1 MNHAP
6 SVTLSEL
13 CSLRFTVFPAEH
25 QSYQSRRAVHMD
37 TAREGRVLTRQSV
50 MLWMIKLVV
59 VEEIDVV
66 GVNDAGVAS

>member
-1 MNHAP
+1 
-6 SVTLSEL
+6 
-13 CSLRFTVFPAEH
+13 
-25 QSYQSRRAVHMD
+25 MD